1 MGQVHGGS
9 QEGTGG
15 CNGDTE
21 GAHPQSVQSLP
32 KSQMLY
38 SEPFPPSSQSPSSW
52 WRHSWLQPPCVEDD
66 NTSSA
71 SPHHQPPCS
80 IHAEH
85 SVGVSVAEDMK
96 AHKNPATQPMM
107 VQKARP
113 RKRAARSSIGGTR
126 HPVRSLASDEA
137 SPMTRSAHTLS
148 FAKRAPRSPRSL
160 PSPQPKSERSFFSTL
175 LRLEKWVDTISA
187 TVCQDRL
194 PERHVI
200 AEPRRDKHAPPTTL
214 LLQTP
219 RVRGTRL
226 GLHQAKPRGWRLGSR
241 RTRRRSRSRT
251 RRFPHRRPLGKGR
264 VSLRLVVC

>member
-194 PERHVI
+194 PESTCDRR
-200 AEPRRDKHAPPTTL
+200 ASTRQACSTYYLTSTDSSRARYTARPPSGQAPRLALGQSAHSPSQSQSHSALPPPPT
-214 LLQTP
+214 P
-219 RVRGTRL
+219 
-226 GLHQAKPRGWRLGSR
+226 W
-241 RTRRRSRSRT
+241 
-251 RRFPHRRPLGKGR
+251 
-264 VSLRLVVC
+264 